1 MSVDDPCCHQ
11 TLDFVLGHHRVNVT
25 GRDSGMG
32 GDGVHVEDEDADGD
46 GERMNS
52 RSLLRVA
59 HPASS
64 LLDHGDV
71 DCGEV

>member
-1 MSVDDPCCHQ
+1 MDDPCCHQ
-11 TLDFVLGHHRVNVT
+11 TLGFVLVLHRVNVT
-25 GRDSGMG
+25 GRGSGMG

-52 RSLLRVA
+52 RSLVHVA

>member
-1 MSVDDPCCHQ
+1 ME
-11 TLDFVLGHHRVNVT
+11 
-25 GRDSGMG
+25 
-32 GDGVHVEDEDADGD
+32 GDGVHVEDEDVDGD

-52 RSLLRVA
+52 RSLLHVA